1 MKKYIILA
9 ALIIVALIAQSQ
21 TLNTGYTTDWNSII
35 NSGFYQSST
44 INTANSPDSKNAYYW
59 GVSISHD
66 DPRYKGQLAFAVNY
80 GLGNPQMYIRSTNIS
95 SSGVWAKVITSKGD
109 QAIAGKLKVEEIEVT
124 INTGAD
130 HVFYNNYELKPL
142 SELEAFINENK
153 HLPEIPSEKH
163 MQENGLN
170 MNEFQIK
177 LLQKIEELTLYIINQ
192 DKKIEEQSK
201 EIETLKS
208 IVSVK

>member
-9 ALIIVALIAQSQ
+9 VLTIIAEMLQSQ
-21 TLNTGYTTDWNSII
+21 TLNTNYTTDWDAII
-35 NSGFYQSST
+35 RSGFYQSST

-59 GVSISHD
+59 GINISHD

-80 GLGNPQMYIRSTNIS
+80 GLDNPQMYIRSTNMS
-95 SSGVWAKVITSKGD
+95 SSGIWAKVITSKGD
-109 QAIAGKLKVEEIEVT
+109 QAIDGKLKVKEIEVT

-130 HVFYNNYELKPL
+130 HVFNSNYSLKPL
-142 SELEAFINENK
+142 YELDAFIEENK

-177 LLQKIEELTLYIINQ
+177 LLQKIEELTLYVIEQ
-192 DKKIEEQSK
+192 DKTIKEQGK
-201 EIETLKS
+201 LIQALQYKFEAK
-208 IVSVK
+208 